1 MRKIKIRLL
10 PLMYLTKIA
19 MSLVCFLGLFWGIVL
34 LPTDSF
40 AEETPFT
47 PEKYI
52 QVKSASAGKTIRN
65 CMIRVKYPKLI
76 LTNNS
81 QVKEWVVRKANKYL
95 KSQFLDIKR
104 FDNEFECNRNAKKG
118 DPSFHLEINY
128 ETKMNEG
135 YLLSIYYFAIG
146 YVSGAP
152 HPNQVFKGITIN
164 LKDGEVLNYR
174 NIFKPNSNYASVLNK
189 EIFNGLKELEVI
201 SSNEEFDDIRKD
213 EYEFYFTK
221 DSINIINLYD
231 IYVMQSLEVKIPLKN
246 IRKVL
251 NNEKIVF

>member
-1 MRKIKIRLL
+1 MK
-10 PLMYLTKIA
+10 YLSDIA
-19 MSLVCFLGLFWGIVL
+19 MSFVCFLGLLLGIGFL
-34 LPTDSF
+34 STESF

-47 PEKYI
+47 PEKYV

-65 CMIRVKYPKLI
+65 CMIRVKYPKI
-76 LTNNS
+76 ALTNNS
-81 QVKEWVVRKANKYL
+81 QVKDWVVRKANKFL

-128 ETKMNEG
+128 EIKMNEG
-135 YLLSIYYFAIG
+135 YILSIYYFAVG
-146 YVSGAP
+146 YTSGAA

-189 EIFNGLKELEVI
+189 EISDGLKELEVI
-201 SSNEEFDDIRKD
+201 SSDEEFADIRKE

-246 IRKVL
+246 IQKVL